1 MFNKIKSRIIFIVFS
16 FSRVSMS
23 ILWEYRQRHQIV
35 QQLPII
41 LIIFKFIKIRMNYLD
56 VSHGPR
62 TADIWHRH
70 IGDLGNITTDANGT
84 VHINIIDII
93 IQFYNS
99 TQSIAGRTIVIHAMF
114 DDGGNTSMGDSM
126 TTGYDFVLF

>member
-1 MFNKIKSRIIFIVFS
+1 
-16 FSRVSMS
+16 MS
-23 ILWEYRQRHQIV
+23 ILWEYRQLHQIV

-41 LIIFKFIKIRMNYLD
+41 LIIIVNSRIYIFKFIKIRMKYLD

-114 DDGGNTSMGDSM
+114 DDGGNASMGDSM
-126 TTGYDFVLF
+126 TTGYDFVFF